1 MADEKPIL
9 GASPEEA
16 RIASV
21 MMVGAE
27 YGTENGLSH
36 NDSLIL
42 TMFLRHLAY
51 FKIPYD
57 DKFTPFD
64 NLSVPGHPAP
74 VEVVNRLSEY
84 GGRDFFHENGNPDV
98 IILCNIPENPPST
111 ESDWQ
116 ANNDLTGLER
126 YRLRKSFS
134 VSATHA
140 AEDWRKKV
148 SELAPKMVAIFGHD
162 TFSPESLRAEGY
174 ISIRDPKTYTCFLFS
189 RDYLENIEAYLI
201 ASRSMLHDCVVSE
214 EENFAIVEEYPKREG
229 RADFLQRPIYK
240 MRGIHKG

>member
-1 MADEKPIL
+1 MADEKPLL

-27 YGTENGLSH
+27 YGSVNGLSH
-36 NDSLIL
+36 NDSMIL
-42 TMFLRHLAY
+42 TMFLRHLAH
-51 FKIPYD
+51 FKVPYD
-57 DKFTPFD
+57 DKFTGFD
-64 NLSVPGHPAP
+64 SFSVPEQHAP

-84 GGRDFFHENGNPDV
+84 GGRDFFYESGHPDA

-111 ESDWQ
+111 ESDWR
-116 ANNDLTGLER
+116 ANNNLTGMEI

-134 VSATHA
+134 VSSTHA
-140 AEDWRKKV
+140 AEDWRKKI
-148 SELAPKMVAIFGHD
+148 SELAPKMVTISGHD
-162 TFSPESLRAEGY
+162 TFSPESLRADGY

-201 ASRSMLHDCVVSE
+201 ASRSMLHECVVSE